1 MENSVQEDIE
11 LTFKSL
17 EDQTK
22 KTVINAKEIIKEELA
37 GYFDAGM
44 KIEKEENEAKQQEI
58 KKQREEWERRNPFG
72 AIFSR
77 SSSDK
82 DWYRENMR
90 HFDPNE
96 NYIKFRD
103 KKKAEVVLENI
114 QKASEEAIASQRNI
128 LDETIGEILKD
139 FRNDFDKVAK
149 SAKQIILDI
158 NSSMTN
164 DGFRVSLKLPGTN
177 KLDAIFRSDYF
188 SLDDKLG
195 HKTVTESYTVK
206 KDGLWSGFKNW
217 LNDDW
222 GRESRTRE
230 VDEFVI
236 DMPQIRNIVNEGID
250 KTFGTYSVTMENEI
264 TKPLKFEVDAFFV
277 ELRGK
282 RSRPLLGIPAIL

>member
-1 MENSVQEDIE
+1 LPNAEESSWVVDFAEEAFGRRWESKISDNEEVIKSANALWEDSGFHEPMENVIRAAHTKAALLSIDSAAEKLVKCTNDVENFLGARRGALSQSVEALQQRISDLKYDIETIEKMENSVQEDIE

-164 DGFRVSLKLPGTN
+164 DGFR
-177 KLDAIFRSDYF
+177 
-188 SLDDKLG
+188 
-195 HKTVTESYTVK
+195 
-206 KDGLWSGFKNW
+206 
-217 LNDDW
+217 
-222 GRESRTRE
+222 
-230 VDEFVI
+230 
-236 DMPQIRNIVNEGID
+236 
-250 KTFGTYSVTMENEI
+250 
-264 TKPLKFEVDAFFV
+264 
-277 ELRGK
+277 GK
-282 RSRPLLGIPAIL
+282 RSRYL